1 MAWYVRKSW
10 QLAPPD
16 DHAAVCRQRLF
27 QCQVDCFLHLNP
39 FILCQ
44 FQIKIRGNLVAIIIR
59 YQFQHLDSCSE
70 CQYASLGERQGLDLT
85 ITSYFVSTSM
95 SYCSSGFTWWV
106 QVSTFCIIVLVVT
119 FAMVVTS
126 AWFLSWSSHQ
136 PYNVCISRTSSYS
149 TLCSN
154 SWV

>member
-1 MAWYVRKSW
+1 MFSVQIFWGLQYWWSRKICSNLHHQGIQSSDPLFQRGGQEESMAWYVRKSW

-27 QCQVDCFLHLNP
+27 QSQVDCLLHLNP

-95 SYCSSGFTWWV
+95 SYCSSGFT
-106 QVSTFCIIVLVVT
+106 
-119 FAMVVTS
+119 
-126 AWFLSWSSHQ
+126 
-136 PYNVCISRTSSYS
+136 
-149 TLCSN
+149 
-154 SWV
+154 